1 MVGSFSTAPDKAVNC
16 NTIQKIPVIGPVFSS
31 TLPQN
36 TPNERL
42 FMHVCVH
49 RIPVSKAQPFHS
61 TGARQDITMSASD
74 MSLAE
79 RPKPGS
85 EDCRLHSSVLIGAP
99 AYNNEC
105 HSNSM

>member
-1 MVGSFSTAPDKAVNC
+1 VLVEQESSRETRRRLRERKTGPDGLDSKDAE
-16 NTIQKIPVIGPVFSS
+16 GS
-31 TLPQN
+31 TLPEN
-36 TPNERL
+36 TSNERP

-74 MSLAE
+74 MSLA
-79 RPKPGS
+79 GS
-85 EDCRLHSSVLIGAP
+85 KDCRLHSSVLIGDP